1 MPANWDQEVR
11 QARVALQTEVL
22 AELGDHPTTIS
33 SSTSQDQNQD
43 QDQGRDLSS
52 TGNNP
57 PSPMGLAH
65 GKGLMKS
72 FSPSEQAVA
81 MRRAGIRGTNQRK
94 GNPLSGK
101 KKKQQMV
108 ETGESLSLSSSSLS
122 STPLHTTPEVIAN
135 PPPPIDGGGIS
146 SNGGGTS
153 FNALNGRVFAGGLSL
168 DQAQGLE
175 GVAKVGHDQPAWK
188 E

>member
-22 AELGDHPTTIS
+22 AELGDHPTTTS
-33 SSTSQDQNQD
+33 SSTSQDQGQD
-43 QDQGRDLSS
+43 QDQGQGRDLSS

-81 MRRAGIRGTNQRK
+81 RRRAGIRGTNQRK

-135 PPPPIDGGGIS
+135 PPPIDGGGKS
-146 SNGGGTS
+146 L
-153 FNALNGRVFAGGLSL
+153 NALNGRVVAGGLSL

-188 E
+188 V

>member
-22 AELGDHPTTIS
+22 AELGDHPTTTS
-33 SSTSQDQNQD
+33 SSTSQDQGQD
-43 QDQGRDLSS
+43 QDQGQGRDLSS

-81 MRRAGIRGTNQRK
+81 RRRAGIRGTNQRK
-94 GNPLSGK
+94 GNLLSGTK
-101 KKKQQMV
+101 KRKQV
-108 ETGESLSLSSSSLS
+108 VDAGESS
-122 STPLHTTPEVIAN
+122 STPLHTTPEVITN
-135 PPPPIDGGGIS
+135 HPPIDGGG
-146 SNGGGTS
+146 TS
-153 FNALNGRVFAGGLSL
+153 LNALNDRVVAGGLSL